1 MVFYNDDAK
10 KLPKNILNNVAQQR
24 RLKTRIVILD
34 QEVKSLMKELE
45 ILIHDLSK

>member
-24 RLKTRIVILD
+24 RLKTRILILD
-34 QEVKSLMKELE
+34 REVKNLMENLDEL
-45 ILIHDLSK
+45 IKTVKK